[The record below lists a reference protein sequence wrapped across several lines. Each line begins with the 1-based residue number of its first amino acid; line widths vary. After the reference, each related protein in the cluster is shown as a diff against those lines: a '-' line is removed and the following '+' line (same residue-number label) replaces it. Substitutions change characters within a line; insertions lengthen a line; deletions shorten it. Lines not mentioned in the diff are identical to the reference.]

1 MKSNNISIK
10 VAVQADAASWANMLL
25 KLDKETNFT
34 MFQTDE
40 RSSEISKYE
49 DKIVNS
55 VKNPKSI
62 IFFAVDNDAP
72 SMNNIVGYLS
82 AEAYKNNRK
91 SHAITV
97 GMGVLES
104 YCSKGIGKQLAVSL
118 LNYAQEKNIKRIEAY
133 IAESNHRS
141 INLVKK
147 FGFVTEGI
155 KRKSIYI
162 NDTYQDEYVMA
173 LTINSELTL

>member
-1 MKSNNISIK
+1 
-10 VAVQADAASWANMLL
+10 MLL
-25 KLDKETNFT
+25 KLDKETHFT
-34 MFQTDE
+34 MFQPDE
-40 RSSEISKYE
+40 RSSEICKYE

-55 VKNPKSI
+55 ANNPKSI
-62 IFFAVDNDAP
+62 IFFAIDDDAL
-72 SMNNIVGYLS
+72 SINNIVGYLC

-91 SHAITV
+91 NHVITI

-104 YCSKGIGKQLAVSL
+104 YCSRGIGNQLLIKL
-118 LNYAQEKNIKRIEAY
+118 LSHAQEKNLKRIEAY
-133 IAESNHRS
+133 IADSNHRS

-162 NDTYQDEYVMA
+162 DDTYQDEYVMA
-173 LTINSELTL
+173 LTINSECTL